1 MNSKNLLINFAP
13 IFKEFG
19 TDLVKTILKLN
30 PEIKIIAICS
40 GGDEIVNHVKKNIN
54 KKKIEKIIDLDF
66 EEKKWLNLN
75 QEIDFEYLN
84 SYEHKFD
91 NNYLGKLITADR
103 RLGFGYVS
111 GARVRPNFIA
121 DLSTKYPDKL
131 SFIYIQ
137 NAIKFF
143 ESLFNSHSI
152 SLVYSY
158 TVSSTIQLLVAYFS
172 GFHSI
177 KFRILS
183 ATRILDR
190 LHYDKCYLGKQI
202 EIEKHFNNKNYPLKI
217 ESKNA
222 AIGFLNNY
230 RKKQE
235 PPEYTNFYLKPKIE
249 FFLGFLKNIT
259 FISVF
264 YIKWIL
270 PKNIRQKFTKL
281 KFRHKLFYLKLDIIK
296 LVYNPK
302 FETEIPSNKFAYFPL
317 HVDPESS
324 TMVLEPYFTDQLTV
338 IKNISKA
345 LPSNMILVVK
355 EHIPMIGFRPRNFYK
370 EISSYPRVKLLDP
383 SLDQFELIKKST
395 FVAIITG
402 STGLEALLLK
412 KKLLMLSSNTNYSFL
427 KKGMIVQT
435 DFSKINNSI
444 NELIEMDC
452 IDDQTL
458 IRYISII
465 LENSLPISSKF
476 YLDYKGLN
484 PIIKK
489 NTLNTLSKK
498 VIEDLN

>member
-190 LHYDKCYLGKQI
+190 LHYDKCYIFK
-202 EIEKHFNNKNYPLKI
+202 
-217 ESKNA
+217 
-222 AIGFLNNY
+222 
-230 RKKQE
+230 
-235 PPEYTNFYLKPKIE
+235 
-249 FFLGFLKNIT
+249 
-259 FISVF
+259 
-264 YIKWIL
+264 
-270 PKNIRQKFTKL
+270 
-281 KFRHKLFYLKLDIIK
+281 
-296 LVYNPK
+296 
-302 FETEIPSNKFAYFPL
+302 ET
-317 HVDPESS
+317 
-324 TMVLEPYFTDQLTV
+324 
-338 IKNISKA
+338 
-345 LPSNMILVVK
+345 
-355 EHIPMIGFRPRNFYK
+355 
-370 EISSYPRVKLLDP
+370 
-383 SLDQFELIKKST
+383 
-395 FVAIITG
+395 
-402 STGLEALLLK
+402 
-412 KKLLMLSSNTNYSFL
+412 
-427 KKGMIVQT
+427 
-435 DFSKINNSI
+435 
-444 NELIEMDC
+444 
-452 IDDQTL
+452 
-458 IRYISII
+458 
-465 LENSLPISSKF
+465 
-476 YLDYKGLN
+476 
-484 PIIKK
+484 
-489 NTLNTLSKK
+489 
-498 VIEDLN
+498 